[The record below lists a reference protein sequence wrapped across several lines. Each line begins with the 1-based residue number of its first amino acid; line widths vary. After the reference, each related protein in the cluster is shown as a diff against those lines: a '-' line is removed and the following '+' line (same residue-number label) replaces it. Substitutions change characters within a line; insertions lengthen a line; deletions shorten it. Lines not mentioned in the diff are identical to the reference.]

1 MDLPIEG
8 RWCSSL
14 LFMDLILA
22 NHQADFALNFLSL
35 FLEGAPYILLGTM
48 ISGFIDVYMPSSLMD
63 RLLPKNKFAAIF
75 SCGLMGLILPV
86 CECAVVPVIRRLV
99 SKGLPISCA
108 FTYMLAAPIVNPIT
122 IWSTWHAFSDQD
134 QWWVVLSRIGMGYGV
149 AVLVGIILLVVP
161 AEKVLR
167 DSILRTVRSV
177 KDKKEDSKKKAKST
191 TCCDHEHNHDHG
203 SSCNHGHSHDH
214 DHSHVHKECCD
225 HDHSHEHVHAHDH
238 TCEHD
243 HNHEHDG
250 DNRIVMAMRSGVQD
264 AMDVA
269 VYFSIGVCLTAMF
282 NIWYV
287 MNQEMMAEKL
297 DSVWLETGGMMLLA
311 FVLSVC
317 STSDAFM
324 AATLRGVGIGSKMAF
339 MVFGPMLDVKLL
351 FLYQTVMRKRFLLW
365 LAVGLFVLIGLL
377 SVGWE
382 KFEPLRE
389 VLDYKPT
396 SSFIE
401 IDKGGVE

>member
-1 MDLPIEG
+1 MGVDGEVGVAIPEDENEVGACQVMDAGAEVCAI
-8 RWCSSL
+8 
-14 LFMDLILA
+14 MDPFLA

-35 FLEGAPYILLGTM
+35 FLEGAPYILLGTL

-63 RLLPKNKFAAIF
+63 RLLPRNKFLAIF

-134 QWWVVLSRIGMGYGV
+134 QWWVVLSRVGMGYGV
-149 AVLVGIILLVVP
+149 AVLVGILLLAVP
-161 AEKVLR
+161 VEKVLR
-167 DSILRTVRSV
+167 DSLLKTLRSV
-177 KDKKEDSKKKAKST
+177 RERREKET
-191 TCCDHEHNHDHG
+191 EQHEHDHDGGCCGHDHG
-203 SSCNHGHSHDH
+203 DTHTHDH
-214 DHSHVHKECCD
+214 GDR
-225 HDHSHEHVHAHDH
+225 
-238 TCEHD
+238 
-243 HNHEHDG
+243 DG
-250 DNRIVMAMRSGVQD
+250 ENRVVMAMRSGVQD
-264 AMDVA
+264 CMDVA

-287 MNQEMMAEKL
+287 MNEEMMGQYM
-297 DSVWLETGGMMLLA
+297 DSVWMETGGMMALA

-339 MVFGPMLDVKLL
+339 MVLGPMLDVKLL
-351 FLYQTVMRKRFLLW
+351 FLYQTVMRKRFLVFLG
-365 LAVGLFVLIGLL
+365 VGLFVLIGLL
-377 SVGWE
+377 SVAWQE
-382 KFEPLRE
+382 YEPLRE
-389 VLDYKPT
+389 YLSGWAK
-396 SSFIE
+396 E
-401 IDKGGVE
+401 GGNV

>member
-1 MDLPIEG
+1 MVVGAEVCAVMTFYLG
-8 RWCSSL
+8 
-14 LFMDLILA
+14 

-35 FLEGAPYILLGTM
+35 FLEGAPYILLGTL

-63 RLLPKNKFAAIF
+63 RLLPKNKFLAIL

-99 SKGLPISCA
+99 AKGLPISCA
-108 FTYMLAAPIVNPIT
+108 FTYMLAAPIVNPVT

-149 AVLVGIILLVVP
+149 AVLVGVILLVIP

-167 DSILRTVRSV
+167 DSLLKTLRSAR
-177 KDKKEDSKKKAKST
+177 DKKDIGDHAK
-191 TCCDHEHNHDHG
+191 EHHHHDHG
-203 SSCNHGHSHDH
+203 GGCCGHGHDH
-214 DHSHVHKECCD
+214 DHSHS
-225 HDHSHEHVHAHDH
+225 HD
-238 TCEHD
+238 
-243 HNHEHDG
+243 DG
-250 DNRIVMAMRSGVQD
+250 GSKVVMAIRSGVQD
-264 AMDVA
+264 CVDVA

-287 MNQEMMAEKL
+287 LNQEMMTEHL
-297 DSVWLETGGMMLLA
+297 DSIWLETGGMMVLA

-339 MVFGPMLDVKLL
+339 MVLGPMLDVKLL
-351 FLYQTVMRKRFLLW
+351 FLYQTVMRKKFLFYF
-365 LAVGLFVLIGLL
+365 AIGLFVLIGLL
-377 SVGWE
+377 SVAWQE
-382 KFEPLRE
+382 FEPLRE
-389 VLDYKPT
+389 MMQSL
-396 SSFIE
+396 E
-401 IDKGGVE
+401 GGKE

>member
-1 MDLPIEG
+1 MDLQRG
-8 RWCSSL
+8 GSWCRSL
-14 LFMDLILA
+14 LFMDFILA

-35 FLEGAPYILLGTM
+35 FLEGAPYILLGTL

-63 RLLPKNKFAAIF
+63 KLLPKNKFAAIF

-122 IWSTWHAFSDQD
+122 IWSTWHAFSEQD

-149 AVLVGIILLVVP
+149 AVLVGIILLALPV
-161 AEKVLR
+161 EKVLR
-167 DSILRTVRSV
+167 DSILKTLRSV
-177 KDKKEDSKKKAKST
+177 KDKKVKKVEKEA
-191 TCCDHEHNHDHG
+191 CCGHDH
-203 SSCNHGHSHDH
+203 SHDDDHSHAEDHSHDH
-214 DHSHVHKECCD
+214 SHSHDCG
-225 HDHSHEHVHAHDH
+225 HDHSHDHAHAKEGEGCGHDHSHDHSHAHD
-238 TCEHD
+238 
-243 HNHEHDG
+243 DG
-250 DNRIVMAMRSGVQD
+250 NNRIVMAMRSGVQD

-287 MNQEMMAEKL
+287 MNQEMMAEQL
-297 DSVWLETGGMMLLA
+297 DSVWLETGGMMALA

-339 MVFGPMLDVKLL
+339 MVLGPMLDVKLL
-351 FLYQTVMRKRFLLW
+351 FLYQTVMRKKFLLF
-365 LAVGLFVLIGLL
+365 LAVGLFVVIGLL
-377 SVGWE
+377 SVAWE
-382 KFEPLRE
+382 KFEPFRDL
-389 VLDYKPT
+389 LDKKST
-396 SSFIE
+396 SELVEPS
-401 IDKGGVE
+401 KGGAE

>member
-1 MDLPIEG
+1 
-8 RWCSSL
+8 
-14 LFMDLILA
+14 MDLILA

-63 RLLPKNKFAAIF
+63 KLLPKNKFTAIL
-75 SCGLMGLILPV
+75 SCGFMGLILPV

-99 SKGLPISCA
+99 AKGLPVSCA

-149 AVLVGIILLVVP
+149 AVLVGIILLAIPV
-161 AEKVLR
+161 EKVLR
-167 DSILRTVRSV
+167 DSILKTLSSA
-177 KDKKEDSKKKAKST
+177 KDKKKVACDSEKHSS
-191 TCCDHEHNHDHG
+191 CCDHDHDHSCEHDHSHSNDQSEEGCCSHDHEHIHDHTHEHNHDH
-203 SSCNHGHSHDH
+203 SD
-214 DHSHVHKECCD
+214 
-225 HDHSHEHVHAHDH
+225 
-238 TCEHD
+238 
-243 HNHEHDG
+243 

-287 MNQEMMAEKL
+287 MNQEMMAQAL
-297 DSVWLETGGMMLLA
+297 DNVWLETGGMMALA

-339 MVFGPMLDVKLL
+339 MVLGPMLDVKLL
-351 FLYQTVMRKRFLLW
+351 FLYQTVMRKKFLLC
-365 LAVGLFVLIGLL
+365 LAVGLFVVIGLL
-377 SVGWE
+377 SVSWQ

-389 VLDYKPT
+389 LLGNRASVE
-396 SSFIE
+396 SIE
-401 IDKGGVE
+401 GIEETLEGGAE

>member
-1 MDLPIEG
+1 MDLQRDG
-8 RWCSSL
+8 SWCRSL
-14 LFMDLILA
+14 LFMDPILA

-35 FLEGAPYILLGTM
+35 FLEGAPYILLGTL

-63 RLLPKNKFAAIF
+63 RLVPKNKFAAIF

-122 IWSTWHAFSDQD
+122 IWSTWHAFSEQD

-149 AVLVGIILLVVP
+149 AVLVGIILLALPV
-161 AEKVLR
+161 EKVLR
-167 DSILRTVRSV
+167 DSILKTLRSV
-177 KDKKEDSKKKAKST
+177 KDKKAKSAEDE
-191 TCCDHEHNHDHG
+191 TCCG
-203 SSCNHGHSHDH
+203 HDH
-214 DHSHVHKECCD
+214 DHSQDHSHSHDCGHDHAHD
-225 HDHSHEHVHAHDH
+225 HDHSNANEDEGCGHDHSHAHSHSHAHDGG
-238 TCEHD
+238 
-243 HNHEHDG
+243 N
-250 DNRIVMAMRSGVQD
+250 NRIVMAMRSGVQD

-287 MNQEMMAEKL
+287 MNQEMMAEHL
-297 DSVWLETGGMMLLA
+297 DSIWLETGGMMALA
-311 FVLSVC
+311 FVLSLC

-339 MVFGPMLDVKLL
+339 MVLGPMLDVKLL
-351 FLYQTVMRKRFLLW
+351 FLYQTVMRKKFLTC

-377 SVGWE
+377 SVAWE
-382 KFEPLRE
+382 KFEPFRE
-389 VLDYKPT
+389 VLNNKASVELT
-396 SSFIE
+396 VSNE
-401 IDKGGVE
+401 GGVE

>member
-1 MDLPIEG
+1 M
-8 RWCSSL
+8 S
-14 LFMDLILA
+14 FFLA

-63 RLLPKNKFAAIF
+63 RMLPKNKFLAIF

-99 SKGLPISCA
+99 AKGLPISCA
-108 FTYMLAAPIVNPIT
+108 FTYMLAAPIVNPVT

-149 AVLVGIILLVVP
+149 AVLVGIILLAIP

-167 DSILRTVRSV
+167 DSLLETLRSV
-177 KDKKEDSKKKAKST
+177 REKKAKNAAKVA
-191 TCCDHEHNHDHG
+191 CDHGHDHHHHDHEGGCCGHDHDHG
-203 SSCNHGHSHDH
+203 HGHSHD
-214 DHSHVHKECCD
+214 DG
-225 HDHSHEHVHAHDH
+225 
-238 TCEHD
+238 
-243 HNHEHDG
+243 HDG
-250 DNRIVMAMRSGVQD
+250 GNRVVMAIRSGVQD
-264 AMDVA
+264 CVDVA

-287 MNQEMMAEKL
+287 LNQEMMVSYL
-297 DSVWLETGGMMLLA
+297 DSVWLETGGMMVLA

-339 MVFGPMLDVKLL
+339 MVLGPMLDVKLL
-351 FLYQTVMRKRFLLW
+351 FLYQTVMRKKFLFFF
-365 LAVGLFVLIGLL
+365 AIGLFVLIGLV
-377 SVGWE
+377 SVVWQE
-382 KFEPLRE
+382 FEPLRE
-389 VLDYKPT
+389 YINTLQL
-396 SSFIE
+396 E
-401 IDKGGVE
+401 GGVE